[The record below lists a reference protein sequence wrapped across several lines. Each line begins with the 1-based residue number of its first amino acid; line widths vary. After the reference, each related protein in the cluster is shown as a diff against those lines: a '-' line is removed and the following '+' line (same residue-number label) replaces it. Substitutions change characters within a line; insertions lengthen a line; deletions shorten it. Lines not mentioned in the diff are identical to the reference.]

1 MVWVDES
8 EWVARLSFNVVQIDP
23 VEKLRLYL
31 VYLVDEL
38 FIKLPQEVF
47 KWLPLMNLGHPSHI
61 YEEDRNKSWTKNVFF
76 AKEVKENSGVPIWAS
91 MKLHNPILSL
101 IDRDRDCLDF
111 VRFIVVVEMD

>member
-1 MVWVDES
+1 M
-8 EWVARLSFNVVQIDP
+8 VQIDP

-61 YEEDRNKSWTKNVFF
+61 YEEDCNECGTSYFAFVFC
-76 AKEVKENSGVPIWAS
+76 KKVNENSGVSLRAS
-91 MKLHNPILSL
+91 MKFHNRILGL
-101 IDRDRDCLDF
+101 IDRN
-111 VRFIVVVEMD
+111 